1 MREAVVPLAAI
12 RRPLE
17 RVLDEAKVAVLME
30 SIAAEGLREPIDL
43 LEVDGQLWGFN
54 GCHRVAAHERL
65 GRTTIRARVRRAN
78 REVLRMHLI

>member
-43 LEVDGQLWGFN
+43 LEVEGQLWGFN